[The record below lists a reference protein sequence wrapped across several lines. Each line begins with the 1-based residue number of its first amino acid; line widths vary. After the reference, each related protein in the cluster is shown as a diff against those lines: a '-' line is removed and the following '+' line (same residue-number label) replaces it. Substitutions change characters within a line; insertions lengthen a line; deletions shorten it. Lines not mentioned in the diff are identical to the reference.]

1 VLHLACPLEDDAG
14 RPPHLLLENEAGQSQ
29 RVGIDQLKWCVA
41 DHALHLITFAG
52 PASAASPPAATILPA
67 AAELAQ
73 LCAGAVLAPRFPLAP
88 DRVLLFAA
96 ELYLALADGY
106 AVEGA
111 VAEGRR
117 ALVREAGEQSV
128 DWAAPVLFLRAPP
141 LPTPAAVETPA
152 AQPAAASPSEPATEP
167 LSSDKPWWQ
176 SVPLELWIALL
187 GAATT
192 LLVTLIPVT
201 VEMLKAEREATKAG
215 VLASAEAT
223 PPPSLATYDIG
234 AIVTGFQ
241 LPPDAADAT
250 VDPGEVDLLV
260 ERFTLQLQDDLTGSM
275 APLRFRAG
283 LLGPGEVGRIAG
295 ATADEREQNAADL
308 ARQYDADL
316 VVYGVTEYDE
326 LTRQLRIQ
334 PEYYV
339 APDSFGD
346 ALEMTGAFRFGS
358 PVEVALP
365 LARGLGVERELSA
378 RATSLAHVMVGLSLY
393 LLEHDYPGALTAFET
408 AAALPGWEAAPGREV
423 IDLLIG
429 NTHLAMAVESAA
441 TCARAAVLDEVAQ
454 GVAHF
459 DAAAQLAPAYARAYA
474 GKASAHYLAAW
485 WSLAQEGVCET
496 GVIDSALLQLALDD
510 IAEAQ
515 RAGEQPKDLGVRSRM
530 LFTEAQVRFTEWLTQ
545 AVAPGAT
552 ATDLPFWPITEQI
565 MANYEN
571 GDQPSVGLV
580 AADTHV
586 LRGQTLSGLADCWR
600 AEDEFDAALAIAEI
614 TPERR
619 MDVWGLKGACFVELG
634 QPSSAGD
641 AYNQALQIARQLNLP
656 DDVAYYEAARRQQS
670 PPATP

>member
-1 VLHLACPLEDDAG
+1 
-14 RPPHLLLENEAGQSQ
+14 
-29 RVGIDQLKWCVA
+29 
-41 DHALHLITFAG
+41 
-52 PASAASPPAATILPA
+52 
-67 AAELAQ
+67 
-73 LCAGAVLAPRFPLAP
+73 
-88 DRVLLFAA
+88 
-96 ELYLALADGY
+96 
-106 AVEGA
+106 
-111 VAEGRR
+111 
-117 ALVREAGEQSV
+117 
-128 DWAAPVLFLRAPP
+128 
-141 LPTPAAVETPA
+141 
-152 AQPAAASPSEPATEP
+152 
-167 LSSDKPWWQ
+167 
-176 SVPLELWIALL
+176 
-187 GAATT
+187 
-192 LLVTLIPVT
+192 
-201 VEMLKAEREATKAG
+201 
-215 VLASAEAT
+215 
-223 PPPSLATYDIG
+223 
-234 AIVTGFQ
+234 
-241 LPPDAADAT
+241 
-250 VDPGEVDLLV
+250 
-260 ERFTLQLQDDLTGSM
+260 
-275 APLRFRAG
+275 
-283 LLGPGEVGRIAG
+283 
-295 ATADEREQNAADL
+295 
-308 ARQYDADL
+308 
-316 VVYGVTEYDE
+316 
-326 LTRQLRIQ
+326 
-334 PEYYV
+334 
-339 APDSFGD
+339 
-346 ALEMTGAFRFGS
+346 
-358 PVEVALP
+358 
-365 LARGLGVERELSA
+365 
-378 RATSLAHVMVGLSLY
+378 MVGLSLY

-423 IDLLIG
+423 SDLLIG